1 LHGRESLTKPCKDFF
16 LQTENTT
23 AAGDN
28 TLQPLNDVIREEI
41 PGSKNPST
49 PWRWIT
55 RGIAGLNGE
64 RIRLKVW
71 YVGRA
76 PHTTKTAVRQWLE
89 AVTEARLARM
99 ARTQQ
104 RADDVTDAELEAVGL
119 TGTRR

>member
-1 LHGRESLTKPCKDFF
+1 M
-16 LQTENTT
+16 QTENTT